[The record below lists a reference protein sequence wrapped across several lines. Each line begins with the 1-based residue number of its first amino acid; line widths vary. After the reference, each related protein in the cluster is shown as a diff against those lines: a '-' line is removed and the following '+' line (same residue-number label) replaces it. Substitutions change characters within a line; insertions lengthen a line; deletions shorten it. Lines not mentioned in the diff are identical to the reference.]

1 MWCSARPIPEDAAA
15 AAALPDAV
23 FLIPGY
29 GAQGGGADAAVLTF
43 VNRGHGP
50 EGGVVSS
57 SRGLLFPDGADTGA
71 AADWEAAIDG
81 ALTHAID
88 DLGGALARRLG
99 RRGRLQLINQAFDH
113 LNPLVQNAGSLAS
126 RPNGASN
133 SRCRKVPPALSRST
147 YFSTNPAG

>member
-1 MWCSARPIPEDAAA
+1 MFGATHPEDAAA
-15 AAALPDAV
+15 ARAALPDAV

-57 SRGLLFPDGADTGA
+57 SRGLLFPECADTGA

-88 DLGGALARRLG
+88 DLGGALARHG
-99 RRGRLQLINQAFDH
+99 
-113 LNPLVQNAGSLAS
+113 
-126 RPNGASN
+126 
-133 SRCRKVPPALSRST
+133 
-147 YFSTNPAG
+147 

>member
-1 MWCSARPIPEDAAA
+1 MVFGATHPEDAAA
-15 AAALPDAV
+15 ARAALPDAV

-57 SRGLLFPDGADTGA
+57 SRGLFPDGADTGA
-71 AADWEAAIDG
+71 AADREAAIDG

-88 DLGGALARRLG
+88 DLGGALARQG
-99 RRGRLQLINQAFDH
+99 
-113 LNPLVQNAGSLAS
+113 
-126 RPNGASN
+126 
-133 SRCRKVPPALSRST
+133 
-147 YFSTNPAG
+147 

>member
-1 MWCSARPIPEDAAA
+1 MLLKTSNPGSADLQNLAVAGRPLFLTLADKLHEIGTGLTGPATGFSNLGVVFGATHPEDAAA
-15 AAALPDAV
+15 ARAALPDAV

-88 DLGGALARRLG
+88 DLGGALARQG
-99 RRGRLQLINQAFDH
+99 
-113 LNPLVQNAGSLAS
+113 
-126 RPNGASN
+126 
-133 SRCRKVPPALSRST
+133 
-147 YFSTNPAG
+147 